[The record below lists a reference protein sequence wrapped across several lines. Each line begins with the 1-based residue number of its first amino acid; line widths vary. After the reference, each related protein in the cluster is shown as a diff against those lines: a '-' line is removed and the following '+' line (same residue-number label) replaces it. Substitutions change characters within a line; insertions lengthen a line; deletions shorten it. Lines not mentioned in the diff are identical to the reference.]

1 MKSILIFVLIFFSLL
16 SCTTREVAPTRES
29 RISIDTIYQ
38 QKVSQ
43 LQLKQDSNCIVYMDS
58 IYRYAV
64 DSMLK
69 EREEEMKKLVK

>member
-1 MKSILIFVLIFFSLL
+1 MKSLLLFVLIFFSLF
-16 SCTTREVAPTRES
+16 SCTTRDVAPTRES
-29 RISIDTIYQ
+29 RMAIDTIYQ

-43 LQLKQDSNCIVYMDS
+43 LQLHQDSMCKVYMDS

-69 EREEEMKKLVK
+69 EREDEMKKLVK